1 MQLDPL
7 QMLDPRVIGVCI
19 GIVIVAYF
27 VLRKWFFL
35 PYIEVMQERAE
46 RIDKG
51 RALRDEAKQITEGAQ
66 WEVASIQG
74 KAKADAEE
82 LERSSQVQSADYR
95 KEAMAAAVVEIDEL
109 LKKGRGEIA
118 ADAEVEAAELRSQAI
133 ECVALACERLLG
145 KRDDVLIASAVD
157 RALARPE

>member
-82 LERSSQVQSADYR
+82 LERSSQVQSAEYR

-157 RALARPE
+157 RTLARPE

>member
-7 QMLDPRVIGVCI
+7 QMLDLRVIGVCI

-51 RALRDEAKQITEGAQ
+51 RALLDEAKQITDGAA

-82 LERSSQVQSADYR
+82 IERDSQERATTYR
-95 KEAMAAAVVEIDEL
+95 KEGMAAAVVEIDAL

-118 ADAEVEAAELRSQAI
+118 VQAEGEAAELRARAI
-133 ECVALACERLLG
+133 ECVALACERLVG
-145 KRDDVLIASAVD
+145 ARDDVLIESAVD